1 MSTQRHINGHA
12 GSHVVAQDF
21 NNFTHRFSATRR
33 TLGQLNH
40 DHKAHTSTHHLFR
53 RDQDIKAQAAVVRDD
68 KPNASVGE
76 VATDNLAGFRH
87 QYAHNTRFATTFTVR
102 SQRLCQH
109 LIAMN
114 TGFHLL
120 AGQVQVIFAAFNAQK
135 AVAITVANNGTFQQV
150 KTLRQRIALT
160 TSEDQLPV
168 TLHGAQAAT
177 QRFLLLFTFNVE
189 FSGQLIAVGRF
200 FTFS

>member
-1 MSTQRHINGHA
+1 MSTQGHINGHA
-12 GSHVVAQDF
+12 GSHVVTQHF
-21 NNFTHRFSATRR
+21 NNFTHRFGAASR
-33 TLGQLNH
+33 TLGQFND
-40 DHKAHTSTHHLFR
+40 DHKAHTSAHHLFR
-53 RDQDIKAQAAVVRDD
+53 RDQDIETQTAVVRDN
-68 KPNASVGE
+68 KPNASIGK
-76 VATDNLAGFRH
+76 VATDNLAGFWH
-87 QYAHNTRFATTFTVR
+87 QDAHNTRFATTFTVR
-102 SQRLCQH
+102 AQRLCQY

-114 TGFHLL
+114 AGFHLL

-150 KTLRQRIALT
+150 KTFRQRIALT
-160 TSEDQLPV
+160 AGEDQLSV

-177 QRFLLLFTFNVE
+177 QRFLLLFTFNVK